1 MTRFDMQD
9 ILSTF
14 QKHIG
19 AQFNPQDQEANIYTP
34 SSIHKFGEDIKGA
47 NEFIGTLQS
56 ASLTLKKI
64 LKIAQSASI
73 QDLYIKKA
81 NIKDVIDNASFM
93 GMSLFDTEFNMTFNS
108 KSYLCIIENPLLLCP
123 NDTAIELDSQEAQE
137 PMNALIAYTE
147 DKLQEISHILVEISE
162 ALVAPST
169 PASREEYNF
178 EDFSPSQF
186 TQMFKA

>member
-1 MTRFDMQD
+1 MQD

-34 SSIHKFGEDIKGA
+34 SSIHKFGENIKGA
-47 NEFIGTLQS
+47 NEFIGTL
-56 ASLTLKKI
+56 
-64 LKIAQSASI
+64 QSASI

-108 KSYLCIIENPLLLCP
+108 KSYLCVIENPLLLCP